1 MEDGAGPAQDVAAF
15 TPDHVVELGRLIRRS
30 REGRFT
36 VQQLGQRADV
46 SPGLISQ
53 IERGQGNPSFQ
64 TLYKLSVALGL
75 RIGDM
80 LDNAVAPFEDQLVV
94 RKPER
99 KRLQLGEHGLVW
111 ELLTPNLQGELE
123 MLRTSVPPGFTNEEN
138 PFRHRGEECVL
149 LLHGTLE
156 VSVAGRHF
164 VLEEGDSITYDS
176 GLPHWWRNSSGE
188 EAVIVGAVTPPSF

>member
-1 MEDGAGPAQDVAAF
+1 MEDAGGAAQDVAAF
-15 TPDHVVELGRLIRRS
+15 EPNHVVELGRLIRRS

-80 LDNAVAPFEDQLVV
+80 LDNAVAPLEDQLVV
-94 RKPER
+94 RKHER

-123 MLRTSVPPGFTNEEN
+123 MLRTSVPSGFTNEEN

-149 LLHGTLE
+149 LLHGALE

-164 VLEEGDSITYDS
+164 VLEEGDAITYDS
-176 GLPHWWRNSSGE
+176 GVPHWWRNSSGE